1 MTKIITEFTQQ
12 SEAWFKWRE
21 GKITSSTAKTLV
33 GYKDLLKA
41 DLVRAIMENPAMHK
55 GDDEKV
61 IGKLKVD
68 ELKEAILEI
77 EPDFDFRTMA
87 YKANEDFE
95 YRMLA
100 HELSDGTAPV
110 EEARDR
116 GHRLEPVAREEFAAQ
131 AGKTIVE
138 VGGLEREDEPRIC
151 MSPDGVMF
159 NGDIIDESVEIKC
172 LAGWRHVKNWL
183 KNEIPS
189 DHREQVVDYFVVNDN
204 LKRLFFISYC
214 PEIKKH
220 PMHVIV
226 VERIDIENDIKTMLE
241 AQKQFLAE
249 HDERLK
255 QIYFG

>member
-110 EEARDR
+110 EEARER
-116 GHRLEPVAREEFAAQ
+116 GHRL
-131 AGKTIVE
+131 
-138 VGGLEREDEPRIC
+138 
-151 MSPDGVMF
+151 SPDGVMF
-159 NGDIIDESVEIKC
+159 NGDIIDESIEVKC
-172 LAGWRHVKNWL
+172 LAGWRHVKIWL
-183 KNEIPS
+183 KNEIPA